1 MVPLKPL
8 WMAVASGSKLIRSP
22 CKTFC
27 LTRSA
32 TDMMAV
38 RPNPTGVRY
47 LCLMTTANKG
57 TRLSSFF
64 LFLNLDIKYKFSE
77 NPNKKWSASARNLD
91 PFDWWWC
98 TSHHN
103 KHGFDLFGIWHG
115 RGTNGTNNLGDLD
128 NSRPGHKGHQHYL
141 SSVWNAKTRGCYQY
155 RSRGRR
161 HSIQPSRR

>member
-1 MVPLKPL
+1 MNGRGEWVQVDTFTMQDILSNEVSYRHDGSETKSDRCQIFVSNDHGEQRH
-8 WMAVASGSKLIRSP
+8 AVI
-22 CKTFC
+22 F
-27 LTRSA
+27 
-32 TDMMAV
+32 V
-38 RPNPTGVRY
+38 
-47 LCLMTTANKG
+47 
-57 TRLSSFF
+57 F
-64 LFLNLDIKYKFSE
+64 LFLNFDIKYKFSE
-77 NPNKKWSASARNLD
+77 NPNKKWPTSARNLD

-103 KHGFDLFGIWHG
+103 KHGFDLFGIWYG